1 MTQAF
6 SNIHFLVGTKVLILH
21 GREVFM
27 GRPFY
32 PHEAE
37 DPDLDWLVTNFLY
50 ERSDFVPVET
60 EMLPLILM
68 PYYEGEAQAV
78 DTDISD
84 VEVPTP
90 RPAAAA
96 LKKAAL

>member
-1 MTQAF
+1 
-6 SNIHFLVGTKVLILH
+6 
-21 GREVFM
+21 M

-68 PYYEGEAQAV
+68 PYYEGEAKAV
-78 DTDISD
+78 DADIPD

-90 RPAAAA
+90 KPSSAA